1 MWEGGKSLTPLER
14 ACMCHIP
21 SSITSPGLCRLVE
34 ARLPSLYSARVLGF
48 AAVLWGWK
56 LGPTSEQLCDPSRH
70 LASLST
76 FPLLQREG
84 FTTGL
89 VWGRKCAQG
98 GSVSVVGGKMWQ
110 LP

>member
-1 MWEGGKSLTPLER
+1 MCR
-14 ACMCHIP
+14 AP
-21 SSITSPGLCRLVE
+21 SSIASPGPRRLVE
-34 ARLPSLYSARVLGF
+34 ARLPSLYNARILGF
-48 AAVLWGWK
+48 AAALWGWK
-56 LGPTSEQLCDPSRH
+56 LGPTSEQLCDPSRR

-76 FPLLQREG
+76 FTLLQWEG

-89 VWGRKCAQG
+89 VLGRKCAQG